1 MNDSS
6 SRQPVHLVL
15 LHSNDIH
22 GAFATKTEDGIKKGG
37 ISLLSGFVQK
47 VKREEEHVI
56 YALAGDL
63 FMGSI
68 IDTEY
73 RGLSTIRLANALAPD
88 VFCVGNHEVDYG
100 LSHLLFLEKC
110 ADFPIIC
117 ANMAVRE
124 LNRTIFR
131 PWIDIE
137 RGGILIRFIGLLTE
151 SITGKIQQEDLIDRE
166 VSVRDVYKELGRVM
180 KMLKHEKPANITVL
194 LTHIGITEDRVLA
207 EKLDPS
213 WGIDLII
220 GGHSHT
226 LMDQP
231 ETVNGVPIA
240 QAGSGS
246 GNIGRF
252 DIDYDTGTQRITSLS
267 WQCIPVDETNSEEDE
282 LLEFYQERYRREVE
296 EKYEKRLAVLPKAYL
311 HEGFHRETEMLDFF
325 ADLYRASFGTDVFL
339 LSSNGVRV
347 RAFGPEVT
355 RKDLLMALPYDN
367 EIYRLTM
374 NGTRLTEMITYM
386 LRKESWEGVNIFIL
400 FSGTV
405 SIDFDRE
412 RRFVRE
418 VRIFGKVPD
427 PERLYTVGITSYLRK
442 NMTALLDIGE
452 AELPVEK
459 IADQDKPGIEA
470 FLRSKGQLAL
480 ENAGRI
486 VMV

>member
-1 MNDSS
+1 MT
-6 SRQPVHLVL
+6 HLTL

-22 GAFATKTEDGIKKGG
+22 GAFEAKIENGQKKGG

-47 VKREEEHVI
+47 TKREEENVI

-73 RGLSTIRLANALAPD
+73 RGLSTIRFANALSPD

-124 LNRTIFR
+124 LNRTLFR

-137 RGGILIRFIGLLTE
+137 RGGLRVRFIGLLTE
-151 SITGKIQQEDLIDRE
+151 SITGKIQQESLIDRE
-166 VSVRDVYKELGRVM
+166 VSVRDVYKELSRVM
-180 KMLKHEKPANITVL
+180 KSLRHEKPADLTVL
-194 LTHIGITEDRVLA
+194 LTHIGIAEDRILA
-207 EKLDPS
+207 GKLLPE
-213 WGIDLII
+213 WGIDLIV

-226 LMDQP
+226 LMEQP
-231 ETVNGVPIA
+231 EIVNGVPIV

-246 GNIGRF
+246 SRIGRA
-252 DIDYDTGTQRITSLS
+252 DIDFDEATGRISAFS
-267 WQCIPVDETNSEEDE
+267 WQCLPIDETNSEPDD
-282 LLEFYQERYRREVE
+282 LLEFYQERYRREMDL
-296 EKYEKRLAVLPKAYL
+296 KYEKKLADLPRAYV
-311 HEGFHRETEMLDFF
+311 HNGFHRETEMLDLFT
-325 ADLYRASFGTDVFL
+325 DLYRETFGTDIFL

-347 RAFGPEVT
+347 RSFGPEVT

-367 EIYRLTM
+367 EVFQITMDGERLS
-374 NGTRLTEMITYM
+374 EMISYM

-400 FSGTV
+400 FSGAMQ
-405 SIDFDRE
+405 IEFDE
-412 RRFVRE
+412 TGRFVKT
-418 VRIFGKVPD
+418 VRIYGKEPD
-427 PERLYTVGITSYLRK
+427 PRRNYTVGITSYVRK
-442 NMTALLDIGE
+442 NLQAFLGISE
-452 AELPVEK
+452 EELPIVKLSESDRPK
-459 IADQDKPGIEA
+459 IEE
-470 FLRSKGQLAL
+470 FLLSKGSFELQ
-480 ENAGRI
+480 NFGRI